1 MRRRITDL
9 AKNFPFYYQV
19 RGFLDRRR
27 YAHEYQE
34 WVASGRPV
42 PPPHLAKQE
51 VLRAIG
57 KKFSYHVLVE
67 TGTYY
72 GEMIEALKHDFDL
85 LYTVELSAYL
95 YNLAVRRFRN
105 ATQIHVFQGNSAEK
119 LPEILAKIN
128 QPALFWLDGHYS
140 SGITA
145 RGQQDTPIILEL
157 QAILSA
163 KDLGHAIVID
173 DARDFGSAPDYPSLA
188 DVRSMIL
195 SRWPDRDIRISNDN
209 IQITPKYPG

>member
-1 MRRRITDL
+1 
-9 AKNFPFYYQV
+9 
-19 RGFLDRRR
+19 
-27 YAHEYQE
+27 
-34 WVASGRPV
+34 
-42 PPPHLAKQE
+42 
-51 VLRAIG
+51 
-57 KKFSYHVLVE
+57 LV
-67 TGTYY
+67 
-72 GEMIEALKHDFDL
+72 DF
-85 LYTVELSAYL
+85 
-95 YNLAVRRFRN
+95 
-105 ATQIHVFQGNSAEK
+105 
-119 LPEILAKIN
+119 PEILAKIN

-195 SRWPDRDIRISNDN
+195 SRWPDRDIRISNDS